1 MKIKVTFLD
10 NDSNYL
16 KRITAAITSKFSD
29 RIEVYAFTDAEAAVE
44 GLVKDRINVFI
55 SSDAFEIDPSR
66 VPGRC
71 AFAYFVG
78 SENIKS
84 LRNQKTISRFQKVE
98 IIYKEILSLYSEN
111 IPDIGFENGEEATV
125 ISFMSVSGGV
135 GVSSMSAAFAKKM
148 ALKGK
153 KVLYL
158 SIERFDD
165 SEMFFAGDGHFTF
178 SDVIYALKSKKA
190 NLPLKLE
197 SIAKEDSSGV
207 HYFAGA
213 KNSLDMSAFNDED
226 LSNLVTAM
234 KESGQYNIIVIDSGF
249 DIDNRTELVFKLSSS
264 VVFVSDGSE
273 IANSKFQRA
282 VNSLR
287 EYERQHDLTMLV
299 KASIIYNKFSNK
311 TGKIIDDNEIRTIGG
326 INRFEHATTSQVIDA
341 LMRNNTLD
349 RIIEVGVEK

>member
-1 MKIKVTFLD
+1 MKIKVTLLD
-10 NDSNYL
+10 NDPNYL

-29 RIEVYAFTDAEAAVE
+29 RIEIYAFTDADAAIE

-55 SSDAFEIDPSR
+55 SSDAFEIDTTR

-78 SENIKS
+78 SDSIKS

-111 IPDIGFENGEEATV
+111 VPDVGFENGEEAIV
-125 ISFMSVSGGV
+125 LSFMSVSGGV
-135 GVSSMSAAFAKKM
+135 GVSSLSAAYAKKM

-153 KVLYL
+153 KVFYL
-158 SIERFDD
+158 SLGKFED
-165 SEMFFAGDGHFTF
+165 SEMFFKGDGHFTF

-207 HYFAGA
+207 HFFAGA
-213 KNSLDMSAFNDED
+213 KNSLDMLAFNDED
-226 LSNLVTAM
+226 LSDLVNAI
-234 KESGQYNIIVIDSGF
+234 KDSGQYNLIVIDSEF
-249 DIDNRTELVFKLSSS
+249 DIDKKTAIVFRLSNS

-273 IANSKFQRA
+273 LSNSKFQRA

-287 EYERQHDLTMLV
+287 EYERQHDLTLLV

-311 TGKIIDDNEIRTIGG
+311 TGKIIDDSEIRTIGG
-326 INRFEHATTSQVIDA
+326 INRFEHAGNTQVIDA
-341 LMRNNTLD
+341 LIRNEALD
-349 RIIEVGVEK
+349 RIIEMGVAK